1 MAPLALLTVLLA
13 RLKDVMTDA
22 AWREKL
28 QARLYARGRQ
38 VNVDL
43 LGSGKQVSGV
53 LSGVDEQ
60 GRLVLL
66 VGNGSLRRID
76 QGELRT
82 D

>member
-1 MAPLALLTVLLA
+1 VS
-13 RLKDVMTDA
+13 
-22 AWREKL
+22 
-28 QARLYARGRQ
+28 
-38 VNVDL
+38 VDL
-43 LGSGKQVSGV
+43 LGSEQQVSGI

-66 VGNGSLRRID
+66 VGNGSLRRIE